1 MLPRDLR
8 SGIQLNMVVINHQD
22 ILRAEENS

>member
-22 ILRAEENS
+22 ILRAEESS